1 MLSFPPCR
9 NPRRRTQDSFG
20 LWALKKQW
28 RSRSVLHLLAHLF
41 ASLLLTWM
49 PSSGPL
55 QLQVGHRVQVEV
67 QEREEEWARGVVGK
81 EDIEDVEGRAAQGE
95 QAELRMGTEGVPC
108 SRSSEEGMAVR
119 TVREE
124 DIQAE
129 EAIQEALPW
138 DTGPSGVHT
147 AAQESLL
154 GGQGV
159 LEDQEGLV
167 GVEHQEEERQEG
179 EEAGRPLLYSGPF
192 LGFQPLRPRP
202 FPRRRS
208 RTDPFPPWR
217 WAPA

>member
-154 GGQGV
+154 GG
-159 LEDQEGLV
+159 
-167 GVEHQEEERQEG
+167 
-179 EEAGRPLLYSGPF
+179 AGGPGGPGGPGGSGAP
-192 LGFQPLRPRP
+192 GGGAPGGRGG
-202 FPRRRS
+202 
-208 RTDPFPPWR
+208 WA
-217 WAPA
+217 APALFGSISWFSASSTPSIPTTSKPN